1 VSPANAE
8 GRAGEQRISSLA
20 VANQTRT
27 ARAALK
33 NDLANGRA
41 RIEDVLTDPPRC
53 AATAQVSD
61 LLLAIRGVG
70 PKRVTRAL
78 AHCRIPYAQTAEGLS
93 ERQLAALIALLAN
106 RANPQQVGEQS

>member
-1 VSPANAE
+1 MH
-8 GRAGEQRISSLA
+8 SLA
-20 VANQTRT
+20 LANQTRT

-33 NDLANGRA
+33 KDLATGRT
-41 RIEDVLTDPPRC
+41 RIEDVLTDPPAC

-78 AHCRIPYAQTAEGLS
+78 AHCQIPYAKRAADLS
-93 ERQLAALIALLAN
+93 ERQRAALIALLAN
-106 RANPQQVGEQS
+106 RASPQQVAEQS